1 MDTIF
6 QTVLILSSL
15 GFVLIAVLLCLKPI
29 TAKKFPAGWQYF
41 VWLAV
46 LFLMLFPIYRL
57 IPAEKAQEFSPVPQT
72 EPAQRKPQFTEPL
85 QTEALSLPDIP
96 PTQTKQ
102 TENATYITR
111 LIQFL
116 PYLWLLGFSAFLLF
130 FSATYFIYLFG
141 KRKNAVTVFKNPVFE
156 SVKHQLKIKRNI
168 SLRMSPDVRSP
179 MLVGILFPVV
189 YVPCRDIPDEC
200 LRMIFL
206 HELTH
211 YKRKDLFFKWLSL
224 FANAIHWFNPLSY
237 LLCANISEAC
247 EIACDMAVTK
257 KLSEAEQKVYMKTIL
272 TLAE

>member
-15 GFVLIAVLLCLKPI
+15 GFVLTAVLLCLKPI

-46 LFLMLFPIYRL
+46 LFLMLIPVYRL
-57 IPAEKAQEFSPVPQT
+57 IPAEKAQEFAPVPKNET
-72 EPAQRKPQFTEPL
+72 AQSKPQSVEPL
-85 QTEALSLPDIP
+85 QTETLSLPDIP
-96 PTQTKQ
+96 PTQTTQ
-102 TENATYITR
+102 TENTTHITR
-111 LIQFL
+111 LLHFL
-116 PYLWLLGFSAFLLF
+116 PYLWLLGVFAFLLF
-130 FSATYFIYLFG
+130 FCATYFICLFK
-141 KRKNAVTVFKNPVFE
+141 KRKNAVRVSTNPLFE
-156 SVKHQLKIKRNI
+156 YAKHQLKIKRNI

-179 MLVGILFPVV
+179 MLVGVLFPVV
-189 YVPCRDIPDEC
+189 YVPCRNISDES

-257 KLSEAEQKVYMKTIL
+257 KMSEAEQKVYMKTIL